1 MTKTTVSIF
10 LLLVAFMHSLNA
22 NLENK
27 INSTKT
33 DIKKQKIKEKGISKK
48 LNQIAIDISKE
59 EQRLTKINKD
69 ILGTKRKIK
78 QQNKKSNIKKGE
90 LRKIK
95 KLYETLGERE
105 KTVNK
110 KMTDILSKGIS
121 LEMITNN
128 TNNNETNHSLYENS
142 IDNIILKEMF
152 NTYSTILKNK
162 FSKTKKRYIKLRKNI
177 TIVKSEL
184 DKIKF
189 KLNDLKSQIN
199 KYDKLKNLKTKT
211 LKNLDSQKSAYFHKL
226 NRIKREKEALSSTLK
241 KLNITK
247 IQRNKTIIRSTSS
260 DTSVRQIGSS
270 YQASA
275 LAKYRGPKT
284 IAPLERY
291 TVAQNFGTYIDPIYK
306 MKIFNEAVILR
317 SNSKNARIK
326 NVLDGKV
333 IYADKTSMLEYVV
346 IVKNKNNIH
355 TIFAHL
361 SQIAPTIKVGKKI
374 PKGYVLGRIN
384 RELTFEV
391 TQNDKHINPMR
402 LIK

>member
-1 MTKTTVSIF
+1 MTKIATIF
-10 LLLVAFMHSLNA
+10 LLMATFVNSLHA
-22 NLENK
+22 DLESK
-27 INSTKT
+27 ISSTKT
-33 DIKKQKIKEKGISKK
+33 DIKKQKIKEKGVSKK
-48 LNQIAIDISKE
+48 LNQIAIDITKE
-59 EQRLTKINKD
+59 EKKLAKINRD
-69 ILGTKRKIK
+69 ILNTKQKIK

-95 KLYETLGERE
+95 KLYEDLIKRE

-110 KMTDILSKGIS
+110 KMTDILSKSIS
-121 LEMITNN
+121 LEMITNG
-128 TNNNETNHSLYENS
+128 TNESDASHSLYESS
-142 IDNIILKEMF
+142 IDNIVLKEVF
-152 NTYSTILKNK
+152 DSYSTILKDK
-162 FSKTKKRYIKLRKNI
+162 FLKTKKRYIKLRKNI
-177 TIVKSEL
+177 TIVKNEL

-199 KYDKLKNLKTKT
+199 RYDKLKILKTKT
-211 LKNLDSQKSAYFHKL
+211 LKNLDSQRGAYLNKL
-226 NRIKREKEALSSTLK
+226 RQIKRERQALGSTLK

-247 IQRNKTIIRSTSS
+247 TQRSQTIIKSTSS
-260 DTSVRQIGSS
+260 NTNVRQIGSS

-284 IAPLERY
+284 IAPLEKY
-291 TVAQNFGTYIDPIYK
+291 TIAQKFGTYIDPIYK

-317 SNSKNARIK
+317 SNVKNARVK

-333 IYADKTSMLEYVV
+333 IYAEKTSMLENVV

-384 RELTFEV
+384 KELTFEV